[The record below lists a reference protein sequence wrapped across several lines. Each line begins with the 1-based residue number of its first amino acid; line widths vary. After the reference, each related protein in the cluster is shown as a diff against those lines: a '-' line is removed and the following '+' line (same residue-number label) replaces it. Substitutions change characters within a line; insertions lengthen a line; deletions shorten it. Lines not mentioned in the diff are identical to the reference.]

1 MNQRRIKLNSSAGR
15 TRTLSGQPTC
25 KGHEQ
30 RVCSW
35 LLFGVTTAPMHILT
49 VLSLFALTPAA
60 LAQSAAPV
68 LPDLSR
74 LTDDHR
80 AMLRCGAAFA
90 IVATTQANGESLA
103 GWPPLS
109 VRGKRYFIDAG
120 VAVMQGAA
128 LDRITVRDL
137 IAADVRALQ
146 TAADPDA
153 ALAALAKPCLAQ
165 LDATVPPLTKPGLR
179 QCAAIMALAY
189 DELYAREGLSAA
201 ARDLK
206 TLASVLAAREREAL
220 LAQGQTGDA
229 ADRALAQARDALV
242 TEAGDG
248 KGGIDKYE
256 IAHCYELAKP
266 DEKKHY

>member
-1 MNQRRIKLNSSAGR
+1 MNQRRIDSISSAGR
-15 TRTLSGQPTC
+15 TRTLSGKPTC

-35 LLFGVTTAPMHILT
+35 LLFGVTTAPMHILMA
-49 VLSLFALTPAA
+49 LSLFALTPAA
-60 LAQSAAPV
+60 MAQSAAPPA
-68 LPDLSR
+68 PDLSR

-90 IVATTQANGESLA
+90 IVATTQASGESLA

-128 LDRITVRDL
+128 LDRIAVRDL

-146 TAADPDA
+146 TAPDPDA

-165 LDATVPPLTKPGLR
+165 LDATVPPLAKPGLR

-229 ADRALAQARDALV
+229 ADRALAQTRDALV
-242 TEAGDG
+242 AEAGDG
-248 KGGIDKYE
+248 QGGIDKYE

-266 DEKKHY
+266 DEKTHY